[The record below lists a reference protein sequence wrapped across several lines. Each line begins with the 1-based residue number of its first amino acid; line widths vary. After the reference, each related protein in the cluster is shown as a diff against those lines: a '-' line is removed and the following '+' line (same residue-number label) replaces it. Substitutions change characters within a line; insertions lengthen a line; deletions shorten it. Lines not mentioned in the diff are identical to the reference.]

1 MGRASTG
8 HTGKSSNKQTQ
19 KTGMYLD
26 ANSLALEQILNSHIE
41 QPESHYQTF
50 NDVIN
55 STVVTQ
61 TQGSN

>member
-1 MGRASTG
+1 
-8 HTGKSSNKQTQ
+8 
-19 KTGMYLD
+19 MYLD